1 MQSITDNGRERNSL
15 IARKIIKTLA
25 TLTARVFFLASI
37 ISVIQLEIMEERKYL
52 QTWKKYIPVIRLHLK
67 KSVAEEQ
74 QFKLNITDFESA
86 GERGKSGYTF
96 NLQMENGKVKN
107 NISGS
112 AVARDL
118 FESLKNDDLIK
129 AFLQDKSV
137 KISVGKSFMLTIK
150 TVHISSYKEEETEV

>member
-1 MQSITDNGRERNSL
+1 MITGVFCL
-15 IARKIIKTLA
+15 QVLA
-25 TLTARVFFLASI
+25 VA
-37 ISVIQLEIMEERKYL
+37 QPQIMEERKYL
-52 QTWKKYIPVIRLHLK
+52 QTWKKYLPVIRLHLK
-67 KSVAEEQ
+67 RSVNEEQ

-118 FESLKNDDLIK
+118 YESLKTDDLIK
-129 AFLQDKSV
+129 AFMQEKSI

-150 TVHISSYKEEETEV
+150 SSPVSIYK

>member
-1 MQSITDNGRERNSL
+1 
-15 IARKIIKTLA
+15 
-25 TLTARVFFLASI
+25 
-37 ISVIQLEIMEERKYL
+37 MEERKYL
-52 QTWKKYIPVIRLHLK
+52 LTWKKYLPVIRLHLK
-67 KSVAEEQ
+67 KSINEEQ

-96 NLQMENGKVKN
+96 NLQMENGKVRN

-118 FESLKNDDLIK
+118 YESLKSDDIIK

-137 KISVGKSFMLTIK
+137 KISVGKSFMLTIR
-150 TVHISSYKEEETEV
+150 TAQISSYKLEEVQP

>member
-1 MQSITDNGRERNSL
+1 
-15 IARKIIKTLA
+15 
-25 TLTARVFFLASI
+25 
-37 ISVIQLEIMEERKYL
+37 MEERKYL
-52 QTWKKYIPVIRLHLK
+52 QTWKKYIPVIRLYLK
-67 KSVAEEQ
+67 KSVTEDQ

-86 GERGKSGYTF
+86 GDRGKSGYTF
-96 NLQMENGKVKN
+96 NLQMENGKVTN

-118 FESLKNDDLIK
+118 FELLKADEVIK

-150 TVHISSYKEEETEV
+150 SSHVSVYK